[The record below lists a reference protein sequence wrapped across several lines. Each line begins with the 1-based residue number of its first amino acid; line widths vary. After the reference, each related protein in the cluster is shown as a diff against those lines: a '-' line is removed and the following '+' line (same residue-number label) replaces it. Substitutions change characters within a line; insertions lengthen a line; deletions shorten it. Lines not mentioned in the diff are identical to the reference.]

1 MKKHLN
7 EIGVMRAIL
16 ILSIVLGHTFAIY
29 SGFSASWIRPAAI
42 EDVTAYHWLNW
53 IFIAFSLQSFVFM
66 SGYLM
71 AYSESLTKIKPKVF
85 INKKFVRLILPLLFF
100 GICYSLWIDG
110 KSLNEL
116 IDWGGAIYVLSG
128 PGHLWFLPTLFLC
141 FLGAIIIVKKFSK
154 WRVSLS
160 IILCIASLFVPNVL
174 RLSQFCFYFIFFMT
188 GYNIYFFRNK
198 ILNMRFTYLVIFW
211 CILVIS
217 VAIKIFLKSHII
229 PHQTIYLWVNNI
241 VLGILGSVLLL
252 NLCDKLTK
260 YKSLVLIGTWNGFFG
275 VYLFHQFILRY
286 LIYKTEFCYSMNA
299 YVYPIVIFVVTI
311 ITSVL
316 LSCMFLK
323 NQILRKLI

>member
-1 MKKHLN
+1 MKQHLN
-7 EIGVMRAIL
+7 EIGIMRAFL

-29 SGFSASWIRPAAI
+29 SGFSASWIRPEAI
-42 EDVTAYHWLNW
+42 RDVTAYHWLNW
-53 IFIAFSLQSFVFM
+53 IFIAFSLQSFVFI

-85 INKKFVRLILPLLFF
+85 IKKKFVRLILPLLFF

-110 KSLNEL
+110 KSSKEL
-116 IDWGGAIYVLSG
+116 IDWGGVIYVLSG

-141 FLGAIIIVKKFSK
+141 FIGAIIIIKNCK
-154 WRVSLS
+154 WRILPT
-160 IILCIASLFVPNVL
+160 IILCIASLFVPDVL
-174 RLSQFCFYFIFFMT
+174 RLSQFCFYLIFFMT
-188 GYNIYFFRNK
+188 GYLIYFHREK
-198 ILNMRFTYLVIFW
+198 VLNMRNTYLTIFW
-211 CILVIS
+211 WVLAIF
-217 VAIKIFLKSHII
+217 VALKIFFKSHII
-229 PHQTIYLWVNNI
+229 PHQTIFLWVNNI

-252 NLCDKLTK
+252 NLCHKLTK
-260 YKSLVLIGTWNGFFG
+260 YKCIVLIGTWNGFFG

-286 LIYKTEFCYSMNA
+286 LIYKTEFLYSMNS

-316 LSCMFLK
+316 LSCLFLK